1 MTKNKTCEQ
10 LEKKVKEL
18 EEEAA
23 KCRQVGQSRRE
34 SEKKYKDL
42 AESLTALVY
51 RADPKTF
58 AATYVNKAVESFYGY
73 TQKEWLKDP
82 SLWESSIHPDDNE
95 RTLAEFTEAQ
105 SKIENRVIEYRIT
118 RKDKEIR
125 WVEDHL
131 SWEIDQQTNA
141 VSMNG
146 VMYDVTTRK
155 KAEEALRRTHE
166 NLERQV
172 KVRTAELV
180 ITNRDLEQRIKERDQ
195 ALEAM
200 RESEKRYKAILES
213 IEDGYY
219 EVDVAGNFIFI
230 NDSMSKIYGYSKDE
244 FIGMSYRKHMD
255 QENAKRTYGAF
266 NRVYRTGQALK
277 GFEHEITRKDGH
289 KKHLEISVSAIKD
302 SNGRPAG
309 FRGIMRDI
317 TARKRAEQA
326 LKREQERFRI
336 LVEESPLGVLLV
348 GKDGEYQYLNPKFVQ
363 MFGYTLEDIPTG
375 REWFRK
381 AYPNKKYRR
390 QVISSWLN
398 DQKEFKDAEARVRVY
413 TVKCKDGSEKVVGFR
428 PVTMGS
434 GDQFVICEDITERKR
449 AEEALRE
456 SVDRFGALAENAP
469 FGISIMTSDRRFEYF
484 NKEFTRLFGYTIK
497 DIPDKETWFE
507 NAYPDEQYRKTV
519 ASTWKGD
526 FVGGSKTGEI
536 RRRVFKV
543 RCKNGQEKIISFRPV
558 DLKDGKQFLTY
569 QDITEKARA
578 EEELQQSEKRYRVLV
593 EESFDGIFIQKGTEI
608 IFANQRFHEMLGYNH
623 GELLGLDHWLMY
635 HPDDQQLTRSRA
647 QARMRGETV
656 PSQYEVRLQRKDGSW
671 FYGELSA
678 RDVNIEG
685 GPGVQVWVKDIS
697 ERKLA
702 EETLRDAH
710 EKLEKRVQERT
721 ADLAKTNEELSA
733 EITQRKRV
741 EEALRESEL
750 RFRSLVETS
759 SDWVWEVDYNTV
771 YTYAS
776 PKVKDLLGYE
786 PEEVIGKTPFDL
798 MPADERVHVA
808 ELFGDIAESRKP
820 FVELENT
827 NLHKDGRQ
835 VVLETSGVPVLD
847 ASGNLLGYR
856 GIDRNITQRKR
867 VEVELQKSKEAA
879 VTANRTKSEFL
890 ANMSHELRTP
900 LNHIIGFTELV
911 VGKNSGDLNETQAEY
926 LNDVLQSG
934 KHLLS
939 LINDILDLSKVEA
952 GKHELEMVDVNP
964 RVLLE
969 NSLVMV
975 KEKAM
980 KHRIKIATDVDDI
993 PETIR
998 ADERKLKQIMY
1009 NLLSNAVKFTPDREE
1024 VHSSA
1029 RMVDC
1034 IVRPGLRKGDP
1045 EELKII
1051 EGGVDSAKVHG
1062 TKSRKCIEFSV
1073 SDTGIGIRAEDQQ
1086 RIFNPFEQVDSSAG
1100 RRYQGTGLGLSLT
1113 KKLVEMHGGNIWVES
1128 EGEGKGSTFRFIIPV

>member
-23 KCRQVGQSRRE
+23 KCSQVRQSRRE
-34 SEKKYKDL
+34 SEKTYKDL

-73 TQKEWLKDP
+73 TQEEWLKDP
-82 SLWESSIHPDDNE
+82 SLWESSIHSDDNE

-146 VMYDVTTRK
+146 VVYDVTERK
-155 KAEEALRRTHE
+155 KAEEALRRAHE
-166 NLERQV
+166 DLERQV
-172 KVRTAELV
+172 QESTAELV
-180 ITNRDLEQRIKERDQ
+180 MANRDLEKRIKERDQ

-219 EVDVAGNFIFI
+219 EVDIAGNFIFI

-289 KKHLEISVSAIKD
+289 KGHLEISVSAIKD
-302 SNGRPAG
+302 SNGRPTG

-381 AYPNKKYRR
+381 AYPDKEYRR

-536 RRRVFKV
+536 GRRVFKV

-608 IFANQRFHEMLGYNH
+608 IFANQRFHDMLGYDR
-623 GELLGLDHWLMY
+623 GGLLGLNHWLVY

-678 RDVNIEG
+678 RAVNIEG

-721 ADLAKTNEELSA
+721 ADLASTNEDLLA
-733 EITQRKRV
+733 EIARRKL
-741 EEALRESEL
+741 A
-750 RFRSLVETS
+750 
-759 SDWVWEVDYNTV
+759 
-771 YTYAS
+771 
-776 PKVKDLLGYE
+776 
-786 PEEVIGKTPFDL
+786 
-798 MPADERVHVA
+798 
-808 ELFGDIAESRKP
+808 
-820 FVELENT
+820 
-827 NLHKDGRQ
+827 
-835 VVLETSGVPVLD
+835 
-847 ASGNLLGYR
+847 
-856 GIDRNITQRKR
+856 
-867 VEVELQKSKEAA
+867 EVELQKAKA
-879 VTANRTKSEFL
+879 VADAANRAKSEFL

-911 VGKNSGDLNETQAEY
+911 AGKNFGDLNETQAEY

-952 GKHELEMVDVNP
+952 GKHELELADVNG

-980 KHRIKIATDVDDI
+980 KHSIKIATDVDGI

-1009 NLLSNAVKFTPDREE
+1009 NLLSNAVKFTPDGGE
-1024 VHSSA
+1024 VCSSA
-1029 RMVDC
+1029 RSVDC

-1051 EGGVDSAKVHG
+1051 EGGMDSGKVPG
-1062 TKSRKCIEFSV
+1062 TKCKKCIQFSV

-1086 RIFNPFEQVDSSAG
+1086 RIFNPFEQVDNSAG

-1128 EGEGKGSTFRFIIPV
+1128 EGEGKGSAFHFIIPA